1 MGLFVTTFETGK
13 PKEHPELFNNFKAS
27 SITDRLWRPK
37 EIVARIAGATTR
49 QITDLAE
56 LGIITPAHD
65 TTGGGTAR
73 LYDGRGLY
81 TLMVALAL
89 RGTMRPISL
98 KMIIEKILEFEKT
111 KTVKP
116 DFVVILPFG
125 SNLDEP
131 DDGAQLKFFFQKND
145 EAVFDVLDLAVGG
158 PDPKCYLGTIIK
170 LHDIKIF
177 LKRAFS

>member
-1 MGLFVTTFETGK
+1 MFVNILPEWGGMKNKVVWRDIKDNIQPFQGFRKDDRQRFNLF
-13 PKEHPELFNNFKAS
+13 L
-27 SITDRLWRPK
+27 
-37 EIVARIAGATTR
+37 AGF
-49 QITDLAE
+49 LVM
-56 LGIITPAHD
+56 
-65 TTGGGTAR
+65 GGTAR